1 MRIAVI
7 GATGKAGKLIVQ
19 EAVNRSHE
27 VTAISRRPHP
37 NTPAQHTLVKNVTD
51 LTTPD
56 FKAVDVVI
64 SALGSQ
70 QIVEL
75 TTHLGQILSGTDTR
89 LVVIGGTGT
98 LYTTPARTERLVDSP
113 NFPAEYRK
121 YAEAHAAAST
131 SLRGITGLKW
141 TAISPAAN
149 FLPDAPARHDY
160 EFAGDVFTVGAS
172 GISEISYADY
182 ASALV
187 DEAEN
192 TTGTHIGEQ
201 ISVRNR

>member
-51 LTTPD
+51 LTTTD

-113 NFPAEYRK
+113 DFPAEYRK
-121 YAEAHAAAST
+121 YAEAHAAASA

-160 EFAGDVFTVGAS
+160 EFAGDVFTVK
-172 GISEISYADY
+172 
-182 ASALV
+182 LV
-187 DEAEN
+187 SSCKRQSN
-192 TTGTHIGEQ
+192 
-201 ISVRNR
+201 SL

>member
-51 LTTPD
+51 LTTTD

-131 SLRGITGLKW
+131 SLR
-141 TAISPAAN
+141 
-149 FLPDAPARHDY
+149 DAPARHDY

-187 DEAEN
+187 DEVEN
-192 TTGTHIGEQ
+192 TTGAYIGEQ

>member
-51 LTTPD
+51 LTTTD

-121 YAEAHAAAST
+121 YAEAHAAASA
-131 SLRGITGLKW
+131 SLRGLKW

>member
-51 LTTPD
+51 LTTTD

-141 TAISPAAN
+141 TAI
-149 FLPDAPARHDY
+149 
-160 EFAGDVFTVGAS
+160 GAS

-187 DEAEN
+187 DEVEN
-192 TTGTHIGEQ
+192 TTGAYIGEQ

>member
-1 MRIAVI
+1 MI
-7 GATGKAGKLIVQ
+7 
-19 EAVNRSHE
+19 
-27 VTAISRRPHP
+27 P
-37 NTPAQHTLVKNVTD
+37 
-51 LTTPD
+51 
-56 FKAVDVVI
+56 
-64 SALGSQ
+64 
-70 QIVEL
+70 
-75 TTHLGQILSGTDTR
+75 
-89 LVVIGGTGT
+89 
-98 LYTTPARTERLVDSP
+98 P

-187 DEAEN
+187 DEAE
-192 TTGTHIGEQ
+192 TPPGPILASK

>member
-27 VTAISRRPHP
+27 VTAVSRHPHP
-37 NTPAQHTLVKNVTD
+37 NTPAQHTFVKNVTD
-51 LTTPD
+51 LTTAD
-56 FKAVDVVI
+56 FKAFDVVI

-113 NFPAEYRK
+113 DFPAEYRK
-121 YAEAHAAAST
+121 YAEAHAAASAF
-131 SLRGITGLKW
+131 LRGITGLKW

-172 GISEISYADY
+172 GVSEISYADY

-187 DEAEN
+187 DEVEN
-192 TTGTHIGEQ
+192 TTGARIGEQ

>member
-37 NTPAQHTLVKNVTD
+37 NTPAQHTLVKTD
-51 LTTPD
+51 PTTTD

-187 DEAEN
+187 DEVEN
-192 TTGTHIGEQ
+192 TTGAYIGEQ

>member
-51 LTTPD
+51 LTTTD

-98 LYTTPARTERLVDSP
+98 LYTTPARTERLV
-113 NFPAEYRK
+113 
-121 YAEAHAAAST
+121 EAHAAASA

-187 DEAEN
+187 DEVEN
-192 TTGTHIGEQ
+192 TTGAHIGEQ

>member
-51 LTTPD
+51 LTTTD

-113 NFPAEYRK
+113 NFPAEY
-121 YAEAHAAAST
+121 
-131 SLRGITGLKW
+131 
-141 TAISPAAN
+141 
-149 FLPDAPARHDY
+149 
-160 EFAGDVFTVGAS
+160 
-172 GISEISYADY
+172 
-182 ASALV
+182 
-187 DEAEN
+187 
-192 TTGTHIGEQ
+192 
-201 ISVRNR
+201 

>member
-51 LTTPD
+51 LTTTD

-98 LYTTPARTERLVDSP
+98 LYTTPARTERLLIPRIFRP
-113 NFPAEYRK
+113 NIESMLRLMPRLPLLCAV
-121 YAEAHAAAST
+121 
-131 SLRGITGLKW
+131 SL
-141 TAISPAAN
+141 
-149 FLPDAPARHDY
+149 
-160 EFAGDVFTVGAS
+160 V
-172 GISEISYADY
+172 
-182 ASALV
+182 
-187 DEAEN
+187 
-192 TTGTHIGEQ
+192 
-201 ISVRNR
+201 

>member
-37 NTPAQHTLVKNVTD
+37 NTPAQHTLVKNITD
-51 LTTPD
+51 LTTTD
-56 FKAVDVVI
+56 FKAIDVVM

-75 TTHLGQILSGTDTR
+75 TTHL
-89 LVVIGGTGT
+89 GTGT

-121 YAEAHAAAST
+121 YAEAHAAASA

-187 DEAEN
+187 DEVEN

>member
-51 LTTPD
+51 LTTTD

-113 NFPAEYRK
+113 D
-121 YAEAHAAAST
+121 
-131 SLRGITGLKW
+131 
-141 TAISPAAN
+141 

>member
-1 MRIAVI
+1 MTINSIHSVPTVLYSASPKRYCPLLCDWNTNVNLKEFEERNTCRIAVI

-51 LTTPD
+51 LTTTD

-121 YAEAHAAAST
+121 YAEAHAAASA
-131 SLRGITGLKW
+131 SLRGITG
-141 TAISPAAN
+141 
-149 FLPDAPARHDY
+149 
-160 EFAGDVFTVGAS
+160 
-172 GISEISYADY
+172 
-182 ASALV
+182 
-187 DEAEN
+187 
-192 TTGTHIGEQ
+192 
-201 ISVRNR
+201 